1 MFRRSK
7 HTFALALM
15 LPLVA
20 GVGLT
25 AAGSSSAAVSRQQAY
40 NGNFNAG
47 RIGWVVST
55 PRTAVSIVPR
65 GVGGGN
71 ALKVVNRSTGQVV
84 LAGRQ
89 SGSAG
94 SGLKYAV
101 SAWVRTNQP
110 GLRGRLV
117 LKETRGST
125 ASYSTKTFTAVGTWR
140 KVSLTAVTKSASSTL
155 QLRFGLNRL
164 NKGRSAL
171 IDGLSIVRPVTGGV
185 VVPEPTDTPTPT
197 DPPPTTTPP
206 PPTGDTMS
214 NGCPITN
221 RGIPGSCGAFL
232 GSAYGG
238 NADPTQWEATMN
250 RHLGVRRTFYGATGV
265 TKAVTTASADL
276 AKGRLPWI
284 SFKLPHSWSEM
295 AAGKGDAWTRD
306 LATRLSKLDGPVWL
320 AFHHEPETDGDIKQ
334 WTAMQAHLA
343 PIVRATASNVAY
355 SIILTG
361 YHQYYGAAQYS
372 LGSLW
377 PKNTKIDLAGFD
389 IYNQYGVVKD
399 GVTNTKGTQMVPQ
412 YFSKL
417 KTWSDSTGVPWG
429 IAETGY
435 TNKASEDDPLWVN
448 RTYNELKQYGGK
460 AFTYFNTN
468 LNSIANWELS
478 TQLKKDQFSAAIQNK
493 PTL

>member
-7 HTFALALM
+7 HTLALAL
-15 LPLVA
+15 LVPLVA
-20 GVGLT
+20 SVGLT
-25 AAGSSSAAVSRQQAY
+25 VAGSSNAAVPGQQSF
-40 NGNFNAG
+40 NGTFDAG
-47 RIGWVVST
+47 RTGWVIST

-71 ALKVVNRSTGQVV
+71 ALKVVNRSAGQVV
-84 LAGRQ
+84 LAGRPSA
-89 SGSAG
+89 SGGAG
-94 SGLKYAV
+94 MAYAV
-101 SAWVRTNQP
+101 SGWVRTNQP
-110 GLRGRLV
+110 GVRGRLV
-117 LKETRGST
+117 LKEYTGSAT
-125 ASYSTKTFTAVGTWR
+125 SYTTKTFTAVGDWT
-140 KVSLTAVTKSASSTL
+140 KVSMTAVTKSASSKL
-155 QLRFGLNRL
+155 QLRFGLNQL
-164 NKGRSAL
+164 NAGRSAL
-171 IDGLSIVRPVTGGV
+171 VDALKVQRPTTGGV
-185 VVPEPTDTPTPT
+185 IVPDPTT
-197 DPPPTTTPP
+197 PPPTTTPP
-206 PPTGDTMS
+206 PPTTGDTMS
-214 NGCPITN
+214 NGCPISN

-238 NADPTQWEATMN
+238 NADPTQWEASMN
-250 RHLGVRRTFYGATGV
+250 RQLGVRRTFYGATGV
-265 TKAVTTASADL
+265 TKAVTTASTDL
-276 AKGRLPWI
+276 SKGRLPWI

-343 PIVRATASNVAY
+343 PIVRATAPNVAY

-372 LGSLW
+372 LASLW

-417 KTWSDSTGVPWG
+417 KVWSDSTGVPWG

-435 TNKASEDDPLWVN
+435 TNKASEDDPQWVN
-448 RTYNELKQYGGK
+448 RTYTELKQYGGK

-478 TQLKKDQFSAAIQNK
+478 TQLKKNQFSAAIQNK

>member
-7 HTFALALM
+7 HTLALALM
-15 LPLVA
+15 VPLVA
-20 GVGLT
+20 SVGLT
-25 AAGSSSAAVSRQQAY
+25 AAGSSSAAVSRQQSY
-40 NGNFNAG
+40 NGSFNAG
-47 RIGWVVST
+47 RTGWIIST
-55 PRTAVSIVPR
+55 PRTAVSIVGR
-65 GVGGGN
+65 GVGGGR

-89 SGSAG
+89 SRSAG
-94 SGLKYAV
+94 AGLKYAV

-110 GLRGRLV
+110 GLQGRLV
-117 LKETRGST
+117 LKESRGGT
-125 ASYSTKTFTAVGTWR
+125 ASYTGKTFTAVGDWS
-140 KVSLTAVTKSASSTL
+140 KVSMTAVTKSASSTL

-171 IDGLSIVRPVTGGV
+171 IDALSVVRPETGGV
-185 VVPEPTDTPTPT
+185 IVPEPTT
-197 DPPPTTTPP
+197 PPPTTPP
-206 PPTGDTMS
+206 PPPPPTGGDTMS
-214 NGCPITN
+214 NGCPISN

-238 NADPTQWEATMN
+238 NADPTQWEASMN
-250 RHLGVRRTFYGATGV
+250 RQLGVRRTFYGATGV
-265 TKAVTTASADL
+265 TKAVSTASADL

-295 AAGKGDAWTRD
+295 AAGKGDAWARD
-306 LATRLSKLDGPVWL
+306 LATKLSKLDGPVWL

-343 PIVRATASNVAY
+343 PIVRATAPNVAY

-372 LGSLW
+372 LASLW
-377 PKNTKIDLAGFD
+377 PKNTKIDMAGFD

-399 GVTNTKGTQMVPQ
+399 GNVNTKGTQMVPQ

-435 TNKASEDDPLWVN
+435 TNKASEDDPQWVN
-448 RTYNELKQYGGK
+448 RTYTELKQYGGK

-478 TQLKKDQFSAAIQNK
+478 TQLKKNQFAAAIKDK